1 MVNKENFLQYI
12 KDFNKGDYRQFILSY
27 FTEDAIFENPEL
39 RYEGRENIIHYF
51 IKSHKGVN
59 EVLRVKNILI
69 DGNRIAAELEA
80 ELQVTADRPDH
91 HIRPVKNGDT
101 LLLTISAFYDLKDS
115 KICHVRIYRKKLTLL

>member
-1 MVNKENFLQYI
+1 VNKEKFLQYI
-12 KDFNKGDYRQFILSY
+12 NDFNTGDYRQFILTY

-39 RYEGRENIIHYF
+39 RVEGRENITHYF

-59 EVLRVKNILI
+59 EILRVKNILI
-69 DGNRIAAELEA
+69 EGDRVAAELEA
-80 ELQVTADRPDH
+80 ELQVMADRPDH

-115 KICHVRIYRKKLTLL
+115 KICHVRIYRKKLTLF